1 MTSDT
6 TRTARLQLAGMLLIA
21 LATGVAFAI
30 GTSLGEGLVTGGIVA
45 TFALLVHLGRGRS
58 STIEAIGGIGDERT
72 ASLYLRA
79 SSFAGGVMSVVLP
92 GWWLV
97 TVVQGDPDSR
107 LSALCA
113 VFAVSFLGASVWLA
127 RRG

>member
-1 MTSDT
+1 MTSAST
-6 TRTARLQLAGMLLIA
+6 STARLQLAGMLLIA

-30 GTSLGEGLVTGGIVA
+30 GTSLEEGLVSGAIVA
-45 TFALLVHLGRGRS
+45 AFAVVVHLGRRRS
-58 STIEAIGGIGDERT
+58 GTLETMGGIGDERT

-79 SSFAGGVMSVVLP
+79 SAFASGVMSFVLP